1 MDCLRTWSGE
11 LVDFVARTGFNFFKW
26 RSAAKEKRV
35 APLFFFS
42 FFFLLYLFIYKA
54 AFLPVLRT
62 NPLHLVEELEHEA
75 AEMPELAGLPQFG
88 RKSL

>member
-1 MDCLRTWSGE
+1 MSWLTLWPEPVSIFLSGVR
-11 LVDFVARTGFNFFKW
+11 LLKKKGL
-26 RSAAKEKRV
+26 
-35 APLFFFS
+35 PLFS
-42 FFFLLYLFIYKA
+42 FFLSCFFFYLFIYKA